1 MIALLAFV
9 VTHLCDAATPL
20 PQRSVSTSRQFIV
33 FGQDATV
40 RGAVCE
46 VAERTKKEA
55 LALLRQPDDWRT
67 PIVVNAQAAQADRPD
82 MPPASLNVSQ
92 TGFGLKFQLDLNLGG
107 EASASAV
114 EREVL
119 RAVLLEKM
127 YRAEANT
134 PPGTPYVAAPD
145 WLIEGTLALIAE
157 RDRSAIAD
165 RLSVAAASGTMVR
178 LSELLRQSPAL
189 LESPSRSLY
198 RAYAAALVAMLT
210 QVSDSGERISQF
222 IAGLPHSSN
231 DPVADLQRYFPTL
244 GDKPETMEQVW
255 GRNVK
260 RLAAS
265 ERYRLMTSEESE
277 QQLAAAL
284 RIEFARPGA
293 AASSYTLEEF
303 PQFVRAAE
311 AEAALKA
318 AGERLLVLSGRAHT
332 LYQPVIREY
341 QQIVLLLQK
350 RKTRRIAQ
358 QTRAGPQHAGTVDPT
373 NQRDRRLHEL
383 VRSNAIAHTQ
393 RRLSRIPEGG

>member
-1 MIALLAFV
+1 
-9 VTHLCDAATPL
+9 
-20 PQRSVSTSRQFIV
+20 
-33 FGQDATV
+33 
-40 RGAVCE
+40 
-46 VAERTKKEA
+46 
-55 LALLRQPDDWRT
+55 
-67 PIVVNAQAAQADRPD
+67 
-82 MPPASLNVSQ
+82 MPPANLNVSQ

-107 EASASAV
+107 ETSASAI

-127 YRAEANT
+127 YRAEPNT

-145 WLIEGTLALIAE
+145 WLIEGMLALIAE

-165 RLSVAAASGTMVR
+165 RLSVAFASGTMMR
-178 LSELLRQSPAL
+178 LPELLRQSPAL

-210 QVSDSGERISQF
+210 QVSDSGERVTQF

-231 DPVADLQRYFPTL
+231 DPMTDLQRYFPTL
-244 GDKPETMEQVW
+244 GDKPETMERTWEV
-255 GRNVK
+255 NVK

-265 ERYRLMTSEESE
+265 ERYRLMTGEESE

-293 AASSYTLEEF
+293 AASRYTLEEF
-303 PQFVRAAE
+303 SQFVRAKE

-318 AGERLLVLSGRAHT
+318 VGERVLLLSVRAHT

-350 RKTRRIAQ
+350 RKTRRIPQRLAEARS
-358 QTRAGPQHAGTVDPT
+358 TRELLT
-373 NQRDRRLHEL
+373 RRI
-383 VRSNAIAHTQ
+383 SAIGDYMNWYEATQSRTASGAFREYLEAADFATARPLQ
-393 RRLSRIPEGG
+393 RRRDPISLYLDAMEAQF